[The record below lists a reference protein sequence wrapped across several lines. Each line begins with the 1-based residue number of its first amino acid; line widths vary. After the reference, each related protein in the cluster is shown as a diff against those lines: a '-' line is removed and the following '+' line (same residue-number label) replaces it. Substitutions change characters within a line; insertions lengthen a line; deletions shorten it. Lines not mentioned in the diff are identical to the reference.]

1 MFVKYILI
9 YDSEGYATEKKF
21 LSEIEHLELP
31 KKNDKLINFYEE
43 DVSFFNLSS
52 LRDNEIGFLIKND
65 ILNGYNKQQVK
76 EELAI
81 LLEEFLIEL
90 NLSKSLNLFSSQKDE
105 KTIFE
110 ELCINARK
118 HFGVK
123 LSKSEDR
130 NFNLNK
136 YKDIQNY
143 MIAFAHISDEPYV
156 SSYIKN
162 FINVGNNA
170 LIHDNIIIP
179 GNGFLFKYKT
189 IIDDNG
195 NEIKIIPQNIKD
207 TMDKLNYNYSSII
220 DKKISIRSNLKYN

>member
-9 YDSEGYATEKKF
+9 YDSEGYATETKF

-31 KKNDKLINFYEE
+31 KKNDNLINFYEE
-43 DVSFFNLSS
+43 NVKFFNLSS
-52 LRDNEIGFLIKND
+52 VRDNETGYLIKND
-65 ILNGYNKQQVK
+65 TLNGYDKQQVR
-76 EELAI
+76 EELAT
-81 LLEEFLIEL
+81 LLEEFIVEL
-90 NLSKSLNLFSSQKDE
+90 NLSKSSNLFSAQKDE

-110 ELCINARK
+110 ELCINAKK
-118 HFGVK
+118 HFGVNFLK
-123 LSKSEDR
+123 PEDR

-179 GNGFLFKYKT
+179 GDGFLFRHKT

-195 NEIKIIPQNIKD
+195 NEVKIIPYNIKD
-207 TMDKLNYNYSSII
+207 TMGKLNHNYSSII
-220 DKKISIRSNLKYN
+220 DKKSINKKPFKI

>member
-9 YDSEGYATEKKF
+9 YDSEGYATETKF

-31 KKNDKLINFYEE
+31 KKNDNLINFYEE
-43 DVSFFNLSS
+43 NVKFFNLSS
-52 LRDNEIGFLIKND
+52 VRDNETGYLIKND
-65 ILNGYNKQQVK
+65 TLNGYDKQQVRQ
-76 EELAI
+76 ELATLI
-81 LLEEFLIEL
+81 EDFLVEL
-90 NLSKSLNLFSSQKDE
+90 NLSKSSNLFSAPKEE

-110 ELCINARK
+110 DLCINAKK
-118 HFGVK
+118 HFGVTV
-123 LSKSEDR
+123 SQFENR

-136 YKDIQNY
+136 YKDVQNY

-179 GNGFLFKYKT
+179 GDGFLFRNKT

-195 NEIKIIPQNIKD
+195 NEVKIIPHNIKD
-207 TMDKLNYNYSSII
+207 TMDKLNHNYSSII
-220 DKKISIRSNLKYN
+220 DKKSINSKSFKI